1 MSNQRAASVRQ
12 HEALR
17 VPQGWKDQ
25 DRALVI
31 QIERILDDLYTKF
44 GRIRLTDL
52 ADELQEIIRTQGS
65 DIEALQQGL
74 EETDQAVS
82 GITEEALP
90 SKADK
95 VIGATNNNFA
105 AFDAEGNLQDSG
117 HKHGDYLTQHQ
128 DISGKADK
136 VIGATNN
143 NFAAFD
149 AEGNLQDSGH
159 KHGDYLTQH
168 QDISGKADKSATVST
183 VTYNST
189 SKKITKTINGNT
201 TDVVDASTLKS
212 AMAPFT
218 WGQLA
223 NK

>member
-12 HEALR
+12 HEVLR

-52 ADELQEIIRTQGS
+52 ADELQEIIRTQGG

-117 HKHGDYLTQHQ
+117 HKH
-128 DISGKADK
+128 
-136 VIGATNN
+136 
-143 NFAAFD
+143 
-149 AEGNLQDSGH
+149 E
-159 KHGDYLTQH
+159 DYLTQH

-201 TDVVDASTLKS
+201 TDVVDVSTLKS

>member
-12 HEALR
+12 HEVLR

-52 ADELQEIIRTQGS
+52 ADELQEVIRTQGS

-74 EETDQAVS
+74 EETDQMVS
-82 GITEEALP
+82 GIEETLP
-90 SKADK
+90 
-95 VIGATNNNFA
+95 
-105 AFDAEGNLQDSG
+105 E
-117 HKHGDYLTQHQ
+117 
-128 DISGKADK
+128 
-136 VIGATNN
+136 
-143 NFAAFD
+143 
-149 AEGNLQDSGH
+149 
-159 KHGDYLTQH
+159 
-168 QDISGKADKSATVST
+168 KADKSATVST

-201 TDVVDASTLKS
+201 TDVVDVSTLKS

>member
-12 HEALR
+12 HEVLR

-65 DIEALQQGL
+65 NIEALQQGL
-74 EETDQAVS
+74 EETDQTVS
-82 GITEEALP
+82 GIEGALP

-95 VIGATNNNFA
+95 VTGATNNNFA
-105 AFDAEGNLQDSG
+105 AFDAGGNL
-117 HKHGDYLTQHQ
+117 K
-128 DISGKADK
+128 
-136 VIGATNN
+136 
-143 NFAAFD
+143 
-149 AEGNLQDSGH
+149 DSGH

-201 TDVVDASTLKS
+201 TDVVDVSTLKS